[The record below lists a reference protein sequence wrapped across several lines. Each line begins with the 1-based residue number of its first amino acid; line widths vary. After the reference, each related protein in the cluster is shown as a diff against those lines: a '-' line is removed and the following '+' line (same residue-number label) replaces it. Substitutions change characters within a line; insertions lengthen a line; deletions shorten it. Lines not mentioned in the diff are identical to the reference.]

1 MQYNILNCNNKQ
13 IKIDTSLSFSEFD
26 IKTKI
31 KYKQTQ
37 EIRIKLKYVLNKI
50 NYIKGTEY
58 G

>member
-1 MQYNILNCNNKQ
+1 MQYNILNHNNKQ
-13 IKIDTSLSFSEFD
+13 IKADTSLSFSEFD
-26 IKTKI
+26 TKTKI

>member
-1 MQYNILNCNNKQ
+1 MQYNILNHNNKQ
-13 IKIDTSLSFSEFD
+13 IKVDTRLSFSEFD
-26 IKTKI
+26 TKTKI

-37 EIRIKLKYVLNKI
+37 EISIKLKYVLNKI

>member
-13 IKIDTSLSFSEFD
+13 IKVNTSLSFSEFD

-37 EIRIKLKYVLNKI
+37 EI
-50 NYIKGTEY
+50 
-58 G
+58 

>member
-1 MQYNILNCNNKQ
+1 MQYNILNHNNKQ
-13 IKIDTSLSFSEFD
+13 IKVDTRLSFSEFD
-26 IKTKI
+26 TKTKI